1 MKNVRILFLVMA
13 LAMTL
18 TAVISADV
26 PQLIN
31 YQGRLTDSSG
41 EPVPDGTS
49 SIHFAF
55 FDDSIRGVLLWEETH
70 PVVPILNG
78 MFSVLLGSNDPI
90 DPGDF
95 ISFFDVYVE
104 LTVNG
109 GEPSSP
115 RTRFVSVPNAMVAHR
130 ISGDIET
137 DEGSIVL
144 KSSDGDSLIV
154 IGSGDDRA
162 NVNLLMFNPQPE
174 PPGLLGINMTTSD
187 VSSQFE
193 VGFSREGPDEIAS
206 VAVNADAT
214 HAGIVVTDAHSGDAN
229 TLVSLR
235 ANTGV
240 TEVVI
245 EYTPA
250 VRGDGPSTEIR
261 STPDSG
267 VVLMRG
273 PRSAAGPEA
282 PVIALVTSADSA
294 KVGIGTAY
302 PSEALYVVG
311 NIVATGNIT
320 AMTET
325 KVKTNI
331 ATVEGALDKVCNL
344 RGVTYDFRRDE
355 YPELR
360 LSDKRQLGFLAE
372 EVQAVVP
379 HVVLDNGDNLRSVDY
394 GRLTAL
400 LVEAIKELRAEND
413 ELRKRIEQL
422 EN

>member
-70 PVVPILNG
+70 PDVPILNG

-90 DPGDF
+90 DPF
-95 ISFFDVYVE
+95 QCNSFFDVYVE
-104 LTVNG
+104 VTVGG

-115 RTRFVSVPNAMVAHR
+115 RLRLAPVPSAMIAHSIR
-130 ISGDIET
+130 GDIET
-137 DEGSIVL
+137 DEGSILV
-144 KSSDGDSLIV
+144 KNSDGDSLV
-154 IGSGDDRA
+154 YIGSGGRA
-162 NVNLLMFNPQPE
+162 GPGIYIFNPQPE
-174 PPGLLGINMTTSD
+174 PPGRPGINMTTD
-187 VSSQFE
+187 AASSQFE
-193 VGFSREGPDEIAS
+193 VGFAREGPDEIAS
-206 VAVNADAT
+206 VAVNADAS

-229 TLVSLR
+229 TLVSLH

-240 TEVVI
+240 AEVVI
-245 EYTPA
+245 EFTPA

-311 NIVATGNIT
+311 NIVATGEIVSY
-320 AMTET
+320 TET
-325 KVKTNI
+325 KLKKNI
-331 ATVEGALDKVCNL
+331 EPIDNALNIIEGL
-344 RGVTYDFRRDE
+344 RGMRYDWRRDE
-355 YPELR
+355 FKEYRLPEG
-360 LSDKRQLGFLAE
+360 RQVGFLAE
-372 EVQAVVP
+372 DVEAVLPEIVR
-379 HVVLDNGDNLRSVDY
+379 HDNNGHGMVAYNKITVV
-394 GRLTAL
+394 